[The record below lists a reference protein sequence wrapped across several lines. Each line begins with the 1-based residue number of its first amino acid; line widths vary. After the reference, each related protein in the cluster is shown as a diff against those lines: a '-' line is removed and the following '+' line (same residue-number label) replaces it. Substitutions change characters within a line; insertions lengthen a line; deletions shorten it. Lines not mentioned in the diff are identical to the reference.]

1 MPECSLQ
8 IMSRN
13 LTPIMLVA
21 GPLVFMG
28 AFFQWPITN
37 EVGMEAV
44 NLLDDRG
51 LLMLAVGG
59 ILGMSLTFAGLH
71 LLSMDMKKGANR
83 CSTQLLN
90 MADLFIFGTFGLF
103 LAGLGA
109 QVAVILTMT
118 DTSAVFESDAARE
131 AVAVTVYNAGNGI
144 WALTPVVWGWGRIS
158 MGRAHVGLKMPA
170 DMTEGMFFMLMP
182 IGFVNTL
189 LPLIQDGEQAELQ
202 FVFPLTM
209 VLYIALGG
217 LMLSGNIEEPGG
229 E

>member
-1 MPECSLQ
+1 MLGSEIHL
-8 IMSRN
+8 MSRN
-13 LTPIMLVA
+13 LTPIMLVT
-21 GPLVFMG
+21 GPLLFMG

-37 EVGMEAV
+37 QVGMEAV
-44 NLLDDRG
+44 NLLNDRG

-59 ILGMSLTFAGLH
+59 VLGMSLTFAGLH
-71 LLSMDMKKGANR
+71 LLSMDMKKGANQ

-118 DTSAVFESDAARE
+118 DTSPVFTDDLMRES
-131 AVAVTVYNAGNGI
+131 VAVTVYNAGNGI
-144 WALTPVVWGWGRIS
+144 WALTPVVWGMAMIS
-158 MGRAHVGLKMPA
+158 MGLAYVGLKMP
-170 DMTEGMFFMLMP
+170 EGASEGAFFMLMP
-182 IGFVNTL
+182 IGLVNTL

-202 FVFPLTM
+202 IVFPLTM
-209 VLYIALGG
+209 LLYIVLGG
-217 LMLSGNIEEPGG
+217 LMLAGTIDEPGS

>member
-1 MPECSLQ
+1 VLGSEFHL
-8 IMSRN
+8 MSRN
-13 LTPIMLVA
+13 LTPIMLVT
-21 GPLVFMG
+21 GPLLFMG

-37 EVGMEAV
+37 QVGMEAV
-44 NLLDDRG
+44 NLLNDRG

-59 ILGMSLTFAGLH
+59 VLGMSLTFAGLH
-71 LLSMDMKKGANR
+71 LLSMDMKKGANQ

-118 DTSAVFESDAARE
+118 DTSAVFTDDLMRES
-131 AVAVTVYNAGNGI
+131 VAVTVYNAGNGI
-144 WALTPVVWGWGRIS
+144 WALTPVVWGMAMIS
-158 MGRAHVGLKMPA
+158 MGLAYVGLKMP
-170 DMTEGMFFMLMP
+170 EGVSEGAFFMLMP
-182 IGFVNTL
+182 IGLVNTL

-202 FVFPLTM
+202 IVFPLTM
-209 VLYIALGG
+209 LLYIALGG
-217 LMLSGNIEEPGG
+217 LMLAGKIDEPGS

>member
-1 MPECSLQ
+1 
-8 IMSRN
+8 MSRN
-13 LTPIMLVA
+13 LTPIMLVS
-21 GPLVFMG
+21 GPLLFMG

-37 EVGMEAV
+37 QVGMEAV
-44 NLLDDRG
+44 NLLNDRG

-59 ILGMSLTFAGLH
+59 VLGMSLTFAGLH
-71 LLSMDMKKGANR
+71 LLSMDMKKGANQ

-118 DTSAVFESDAARE
+118 DTSAVFTDDLMRES
-131 AVAVTVYNAGNGI
+131 VAVTVYNAGNGI
-144 WALTPVVWGWGRIS
+144 WALTPVVWGMAMIS
-158 MGRAHVGLKMPA
+158 MGLAYVGLKMP
-170 DMTEGMFFMLMP
+170 EGVSEGAFFMLMP
-182 IGFVNTL
+182 IGLVNTL

-209 VLYIALGG
+209 LLYIALGG
-217 LMLSGNIEEPGG
+217 LMLAGKIDEPGS

>member
-1 MPECSLQ
+1 MLGSEIHL
-8 IMSRN
+8 MSRN
-13 LTPIMLVA
+13 LTPIMLVS
-21 GPLVFMG
+21 GPLLFMG

-37 EVGMEAV
+37 QVGMEAV
-44 NLLDDRG
+44 NLLNDRG

-59 ILGMSLTFAGLH
+59 VLGMSLTFAGLH
-71 LLSMDMKKGANR
+71 LLSMDMKKGANQ

-118 DTSAVFESDAARE
+118 DTSPVFTDDLMRES
-131 AVAVTVYNAGNGI
+131 VAVTVYNAGNGI
-144 WALTPVVWGWGRIS
+144 WALTPVVWGMAMIS
-158 MGRAHVGLKMPA
+158 MGLAYVGLKMP
-170 DMTEGMFFMLMP
+170 EGASEGAFFMLMP
-182 IGFVNTL
+182 IGLVNTL

-202 FVFPLTM
+202 IVFPLTM
-209 VLYIALGG
+209 LLYIVLGG
-217 LMLSGNIEEPGG
+217 LMLAGTIDEPGS